1 MREQSTGQHSVAVVD
16 WTHAQLAPFTSD
28 VIHVLFT
35 CCGLDLA
42 ANMTEAMND
51 YYDYLKEKMKTSVM
65 NNYDQKISLKILASQ
80 LWML

>member
-1 MREQSTGQHSVAVVD
+1 MDIDRNLWTGNILLREQSTGQHSVAVVD
-16 WTHAQLAPFTSD
+16 WTHAQIAPFTSD

-51 YYDYLKEKMKTSVM
+51 YYDYLKEQLKTSVSGM
-65 NNYDQKISLKILASQ
+65 P
-80 LWML
+80 